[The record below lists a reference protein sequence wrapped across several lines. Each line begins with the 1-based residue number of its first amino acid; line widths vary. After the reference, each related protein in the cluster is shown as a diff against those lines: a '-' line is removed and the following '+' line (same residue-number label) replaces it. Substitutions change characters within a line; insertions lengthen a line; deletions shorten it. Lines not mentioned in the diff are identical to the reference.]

1 MSYLSLIWVNKTRDA
16 WLRAGIE
23 HYIKKIEHYL
33 HVQVLQVRG
42 IRFARNM
49 KPDEVMKREAKSI
62 VKAMPKGKGTFI
74 VALDVKGRMV
84 DSPVLAR
91 MLTDL
96 EARGVRDLAMVI
108 GGASG
113 LAPEIIKRADKR
125 LSLSPMTF
133 THDMARLILV
143 EQIYRAYTIKAG
155 EPYHH

>member
-1 MSYLSLIWVNKTRDA
+1 MLCLSLIWIDKTRDA

-42 IRFARNM
+42 VRFARNM
-49 KPDEVMKREAKSI
+49 KTDEVMKREAKSI
-62 VKAMPKGKGTFI
+62 VKVLPKGVFT

-84 DSPVLAR
+84 DSPGLAR

-143 EQIYRAYTIKAG
+143 EQIYRACTIKAG

>member
-1 MSYLSLIWVNKTRDA
+1 MLCLSLIWVNKTRDA

-49 KPDEVMKREAKSI
+49 KPDEIMKREAKFI
-62 VKAMPKGKGTFI
+62 VKVLPKGTFV
-74 VALDVKGRMV
+74 VALDVRGRMV
-84 DSPVLAR
+84 DSPGLAR

-143 EQIYRAYTIKAG
+143 EQIYRACTIKASK
-155 EPYHH
+155 PYYH

>member
-1 MSYLSLIWVNKTRDA
+1 LCLSLIWVNKTRDA

-49 KPDEVMKREAKSI
+49 KPDEIMKREAKFI
-62 VKAMPKGKGTFI
+62 LKVLPKGTFA
-74 VALDVKGRMV
+74 VALDVRGRMV
-84 DSPVLAR
+84 DSHGLAR

-143 EQIYRAYTIKAG
+143 EQIYRACTIKAG

>member
-1 MSYLSLIWVNKTRDA
+1 MRLSLIWVDKTRDT
-16 WLRAGIE
+16 WLRTGIE
-23 HYIKKIEHYL
+23 HYIEKIEHYVRI
-33 HVQVLQVRG
+33 HVLQVRG
-42 IRFARNM
+42 VRFARKM

-62 VKAMPKGKGTFI
+62 VKALPKGAFT
-74 VALDVKGRMV
+74 VAMDVKGRML
-84 DSPVLAR
+84 DSPGLAG

-113 LAPEIIKRADKR
+113 LAPEIIKKADKR
-125 LSLSPMTF
+125 LSLSLMTF
-133 THDMARLILV
+133 THDMTRLILV

>member
-1 MSYLSLIWVNKTRDA
+1 MLCLSLIWIDKTRDV

-33 HVQVLQVRG
+33 HVQILQVRG
-42 IRFARNM
+42 VRFVRNM
-49 KPDEVMKREAKSI
+49 RPDEVMKREARSI
-62 VKAMPKGKGTFI
+62 IKALPKGTFT
-74 VALDVKGRMV
+74 VALDVKGRML
-84 DSPVLAR
+84 DSPGLAR

-96 EARGVRDLAMVI
+96 ETRGVRDLAMVI

-143 EQIYRAYTIKAG
+143 EQIYRACTIKAD

>member
-1 MSYLSLIWVNKTRDA
+1 MDKTRNT

-23 HYIKKIEHYL
+23 HYIEKIEHYIR
-33 HVQVLQVRG
+33 VQVLQVRG
-42 IRFARNM
+42 VRFARNM
-49 KPDEVMKREAKSI
+49 KSDEVMKHEAESI
-62 VKAMPKGKGTFI
+62 IKALPKGAFT
-74 VALDVKGRMV
+74 VALDIKGKML
-84 DSPVLAR
+84 DSPGLAR

-96 EARGVRDLAMVI
+96 EARGIRDLAMVI

-113 LAPEIIKRADKR
+113 LAPGIIKRADKR

>member
-1 MSYLSLIWVNKTRDA
+1 MLRLSLIWVDKTRDT

-23 HYIKKIEHYL
+23 HYIEKIEHYI

-42 IRFARNM
+42 VRFARKM
-49 KPDEVMKREAKSI
+49 RPDEVMKGEAESI
-62 VKAMPKGKGTFI
+62 VKALPKGAFT

-84 DSPVLAR
+84 DSPGLAG

-113 LAPEIIKRADKR
+113 LAPEIIERADKR
-125 LSLSPMTF
+125 LSLSLMTF
-133 THDMARLILV
+133 THDMARLILL
-143 EQIYRAYTIKAG
+143 EQIYRACTIKAG

>member
-1 MSYLSLIWVNKTRDA
+1 LCLSLIWIDKTRDV

-42 IRFARNM
+42 VRFVRNM
-49 KPDEVMKREAKSI
+49 RPDEVMKREARSI
-62 VKAMPKGKGTFI
+62 IKALPKGTFT
-74 VALDVKGRMV
+74 VALDVKGRML
-84 DSPVLAR
+84 DSPGLAR

-96 EARGVRDLAMVI
+96 EIRGVRDLTMVI

-143 EQIYRAYTIKAG
+143 EQIYRACTIKAG

>member
-1 MSYLSLIWVNKTRDA
+1 LCLSLIWVNKTRDA

-49 KPDEVMKREAKSI
+49 KPDEIMKREAKFI
-62 VKAMPKGKGTFI
+62 VKVLPKGTFV
-74 VALDVKGRMV
+74 VALDVRGRMV
-84 DSPVLAR
+84 DSHGLAR

-143 EQIYRAYTIKAG
+143 EQIYRACTIKAG

>member
-1 MSYLSLIWVNKTRDA
+1 MLRLSLIWIDKTRDA

-33 HVQVLQVRG
+33 HVQVLQVQG
-42 IRFARNM
+42 VCFARNM
-49 KPDEVMKREAKSI
+49 KPDAVMKREAKSI
-62 VKAMPKGKGTFI
+62 VKVLPKGVFT

-84 DSPVLAR
+84 DSPGLAR

-143 EQIYRAYTIKAG
+143 EQIYRACTIKAG

>member
-1 MSYLSLIWVNKTRDA
+1 VNKTRDA

-42 IRFARNM
+42 VRFARNM
-49 KPDEVMKREAKSI
+49 RPDEVIKREAKSI
-62 VKAMPKGKGTFI
+62 VKVLPKGTFT

-84 DSPVLAR
+84 DSPGLAR

-113 LAPEIIKRADKR
+113 HRPGGKR
-125 LSLSPMTF
+125 
-133 THDMARLILV
+133 
-143 EQIYRAYTIKAG
+143 G
-155 EPYHH
+155 

>member
-1 MSYLSLIWVNKTRDA
+1 LCLSLIWIDKTRDV

-42 IRFARNM
+42 VRFVRNM
-49 KPDEVMKREAKSI
+49 RPDEVMKREARSI
-62 VKAMPKGKGTFI
+62 IKALPKGTFT
-74 VALDVKGRMV
+74 VALDVKGRML
-84 DSPVLAR
+84 DSPGLAR

-96 EARGVRDLAMVI
+96 ETRGVRDLTMVI

-143 EQIYRAYTIKAG
+143 EQIYRACTIKAG

>member
-1 MSYLSLIWVNKTRDA
+1 MCLSLIWIDKTRDV

-42 IRFARNM
+42 VRFVRNM
-49 KPDEVMKREAKSI
+49 RPDEVMKREARSI
-62 VKAMPKGKGTFI
+62 IKALPKGTFT
-74 VALDVKGRMV
+74 VALDVKGRML
-84 DSPVLAR
+84 DSPGLAR

-96 EARGVRDLAMVI
+96 EIRGVRDLTMVI

-143 EQIYRAYTIKAG
+143 EQIYRACTIKAG

>member
-1 MSYLSLIWVNKTRDA
+1 MLRLSLIWIDKTRDA
-16 WLRAGIE
+16 WLRVGIE

-42 IRFARNM
+42 VCFARNM

-62 VKAMPKGKGTFI
+62 VKVLPKGVFT

-84 DSPVLAR
+84 DSPGLAR

-96 EARGVRDLAMVI
+96 EARGIRDLAMVI

-143 EQIYRAYTIKAG
+143 EQIYRACTIKAG

>member
-1 MSYLSLIWVNKTRDA
+1 MLRLSLIWVDKTRDT

-23 HYIKKIEHYL
+23 HYIEKIEHYVHVKVL
-33 HVQVLQVRG
+33 HVRG
-42 IRFARNM
+42 VRFARKM

-62 VKAMPKGKGTFI
+62 IKALPKGAFT
-74 VALDVKGRMV
+74 VALDVKGRMLN
-84 DSPVLAR
+84 SPGFAR

-143 EQIYRAYTIKAG
+143 EQIYRACTIKAG

>member
-1 MSYLSLIWVNKTRDA
+1 MRLSLIWVDKTRDT
-16 WLRAGIE
+16 WLRTGIE
-23 HYIKKIEHYL
+23 HYIEKIQHYV

-42 IRFARNM
+42 VRFARKM
-49 KPDEVMKREAKSI
+49 KPAEVMKREAKSI
-62 VKAMPKGKGTFI
+62 IKALPKGAFT
-74 VALDVKGRMV
+74 VALDVKGRMLN
-84 DSPVLAR
+84 SPGLAG

-96 EARGVRDLAMVI
+96 EARGARDLAMVI

-143 EQIYRAYTIKAG
+143 EQIYRACTIKAG